1 MIEEKESTINLKE
14 EILKYLVHWRWF
26 VLSVF
31 LALICA
37 VLYIRFT
44 PKSYITATKILIKDE
59 KSNDLA
65 NQLSAFSEMSILGG
79 GKNNIENEI
88 EILKS
93 RTLIYNTLDTLNL
106 NISYIDNTGIVAANL
121 YKRSPV
127 EVIWNSED
135 PSEIV
140 KIILSNFTDSGFSVT
155 IADNKL
161 GDYNFG
167 SNITSEF
174 GNFTVN
180 KLSNIDLSE
189 IEINVFPKLNQA
201 ENFQKRLNIATTSK
215 TSSVVELSIIDNTPE
230 KAADFLNTLVYNYNL
245 SGIKDKRYISENTS
259 NFISERLDI
268 IANELGDVESEVE
281 GYKSTH
287 NLSDIQ
293 TEVTIYLDKLSEVER
308 ALLENEININIVSEI
323 INHVSKTK
331 YDELVPSGFLK
342 NDVSSENLIMEIN
355 KLILDKQ
362 RMAHS
367 ATDSNLEY
375 QMTEE
380 QIRSLK
386 NNLTASLKRSL
397 SSLQI
402 IKKDYERQENE
413 MQAKLS
419 QVPRQEREFRMIDR
433 QQKVK
438 EALYLFLL
446 QKREETNITL
456 AATDTNAKVIDKAIT
471 TNKPVAPKT
480 MIIILAALILG
491 GLIPFIVIYIKNLL
505 DTKIKT
511 RFDITDNSNI
521 PFLGDIPTSESSNE
535 LIEISSRSSA
545 AEAVRIVR
553 TNLDFVLSD
562 KKEDQ
567 CKVIFVTST
576 VTGEGKTFVSAN
588 LAATFSLSDKK
599 VLLMGLDLRNPKIYE
614 YMKVNP
620 LGVSNYILNS
630 NKPLEDYIQPVEGYK
645 SFDVLS
651 SGSIPPNPT
660 EILMSKQIKELF
672 DKLKQSYDYI
682 IVDTAPVSLVSD
694 TLLIAKHADAT
705 AYVVRAN
712 KINKEMLRIPN
723 ELYKENKL
731 NKLTIVLND
740 SDVTKGYGY
749 GYGYGYGSKTAEK
762 PLWKRILGIFQSL
775 K

>member
-1 MIEEKESTINLKE
+1 MMEEKESTINLKE
-14 EILKYLVHWRWF
+14 EILKYLIHWRWF
-26 VLSVF
+26 VISVF

-37 VLYIRFT
+37 VIYIRFT
-44 PKSYITATKILIKDE
+44 PKSYNIATKILIKDE

-93 RTLIYNTLDTLNL
+93 RTLIHNTLDSLNL
-106 NISYIDNTGIVAANL
+106 NIKYIDNTGIVAVDL
-121 YKRSPV
+121 YKKSPI
-127 EVIWNSED
+127 EVIWYNENISETVF
-135 PSEIV
+135 IT
-140 KIILSNFTDSGFSVT
+140 LNNFTDSGFSV
-155 IADNKL
+155 IIDDLKL
-161 GDYNFG
+161 GNYNFG
-167 SNITSEF
+167 SNIASEL
-174 GNFTVN
+174 GNFIVN
-180 KLSNIDLSE
+180 RLSIIDLSE
-189 IEINVFPKLNQA
+189 IQINIFPKTRQA
-201 ENFQKRLNIATTSK
+201 ENFQRRLNIAPTSK
-215 TSSVVELSIIDNTPE
+215 TSSVVELSIIDHTPE

-268 IANELGDVESEVE
+268 IASELGDVESEVE
-281 GYKSTH
+281 GYKNTH

-293 TEVTIYLDKLSEVER
+293 TEVKIYLDKLSEVER

-331 YDELVPSGFLK
+331 YDDLVPSGFLK
-342 NDVSSENLIMEIN
+342 DDASSENLIKEIN
-355 KLILDKQ
+355 QLILDKQ

-375 QMTEE
+375 QMVEE

-386 NNLTASLKRSL
+386 NNLSASLKRSL

-402 IKKDYERQENE
+402 IKKDYERQESE
-413 MQAKLS
+413 MQSKLA

-471 TNKPVAPKT
+471 NNKPVAPKT
-480 MIIILAALILG
+480 MIIFLAALILG
-491 GLIPFIVIYIKNLL
+491 ALVQFIVIYIINLL

-511 RFDITDNSNI
+511 RFDVTENSNI

-553 TNLDFVLSD
+553 TNLDFILTE

-576 VTGEGKTFVSAN
+576 VSGEGKTFVSAN

-620 LGVSNYILNS
+620 LGVSNYILSN
-630 NKPLEDYIQPVEGYK
+630 NKPLNEYILPVEGYK
-645 SFDVLS
+645 NFDVLS
-651 SGSIPPNPT
+651 SGSVPPNPT
-660 EILMSKQIKELF
+660 EILMSNRIKELF
-672 DKLKQSYDYI
+672 DELKQYYDYI

-694 TLLIAKHADAT
+694 TLLIAKYADAT
-705 AYVVRAN
+705 VYVVRAN
-712 KINKEMLRIPN
+712 KIDKEMLRIPN

-749 GYGYGYGSKTAEK
+749 GYGYGYGSKAAEK
-762 PLWKRILGIFQSL
+762 PLWKKILGIF
-775 K
+775 